1 MRFLDF
7 NSLETN
13 NLRTSDDFEEKVV
26 FFCNDWFSAC
36 ETVEVQTS
44 GSTSEPK
51 KLQIEK
57 SRMKNSAQMTC
68 DFLKLKN
75 GNTALLALPVEYIS
89 GKMMLVRAIER
100 KLKIYITQPSLHPL
114 SELKESVDFCALTP
128 LQVERSLNHLHKI
141 KNIIIGGAAVSEN
154 LKQKIH
160 QHLLGNENK
169 VRVFETYGMTETLS
183 HIALK
188 QIFPKCEDFFTAFDG
203 VSLSQDARGCLK
215 IFAPSLHDGML
226 QTNDVVSI
234 INDHHFR
241 FLGRADF
248 VINSG
253 GAKIFPEELER
264 KVKSKIENELVFLG
278 LEDEVLGQKLALVV
292 ETKGCSEQEKQQIG
306 SEISAIDFE
315 KSFHKPKEIIFINEI
330 PRTQNGKV
338 NRLKLMELLKP

>member
-1 MRFLDF
+1 MWCLDF

-13 NLRTSDDFEEKVV
+13 DLHASGDFEENVV
-26 FFCNDWFSAC
+26 FFCNDWFSAS
-36 ETVEVQTS
+36 EMVEVQTS

-51 KLQIEK
+51 KMRIEK

-100 KLKIYITQPSLHPL
+100 KLKIFITQPSLYPL
-114 SELKESVDFCALTP
+114 SELNENIDFCALTP
-128 LQVERSLNHLHKI
+128 LQVEHSLDQLHKI
-141 KNIIIGGAAVSEN
+141 KIIIIGGAAVSEN

-160 QHLLGNENK
+160 QHLLGYEK
-169 VRVFETYGMTETLS
+169 EVRVFETYGMTETLS

-188 QIFPKCEDFFTAFDG
+188 QIFPKSEEFFTAFDG
-203 VSLSQDARGCLK
+203 VALSLDFRGCLR
-215 IFAPSLHDGML
+215 ISAPKLHDQAL
-226 QTNDVVSI
+226 QTNDVVEI
-234 INDHHFR
+234 FNGNQFK

-264 KVKSKIENELVFLG
+264 KVKSTIENELVFLG
-278 LEDEVLGQKLALVV
+278 LEDEVLGQKLVLVV
-292 ETKGCSEQEKQQIG
+292 ECKGCSEQEKQQIKTEI
-306 SEISAIDFE
+306 SEINFE

-330 PRTQNGKV
+330 PRTKNGKV
-338 NRLKLMELLKP
+338 SRLKLLEFLKS